1 MSLRLPKVPLV
12 IAALLAIAGAVMY
25 FVVPILSPEFA
36 LAGVTPDLIA
46 IGLFGFAF
54 LVFAL
59 SFALATPVE
68 KAAKAPKQK
77 KEKKGEAAVTMLGEE
92 SNVENNYDGE
102 LTRNEKKLAERAK
115 KAAAVAA
122 KKADKESAIA
132 SKQAAKEAAKEAKEA
147 AKRQAAEAK
156 AAIKEAKAAERK
168 RKNEEDDDSDL
179 GIQPIS
185 DEYARVLTKEE
196 QEALAEDASLAKQA
210 AKNEA
215 QFTRNAQ
222 KQAKVAAKLAA
233 KEEAI
238 QAKEEAKKAKE
249 QAALDK
255 INASLEAKAE
265 KLRLKEEAK
274 AEKLRLKE
282 ESKAEKLAARE
293 ARKNKNVS
301 GDEDLVV
308 ETEYAEETYSSDEVA
323 SVEAEEETTLEVNDE
338 LESDELEVRDASD
351 FDAPELVIPSEEE
364 IYNDKNFVIPFS
376 SPISSREGK
385 MLQAELLKRIDE
397 LNDKVLVLQA
407 QVDKSSDK

>member
-1 MSLRLPKVPLV
+1 MSLRLPKVPLI
-12 IAALLAIAGAVMY
+12 IAALLAIAGAIM
-25 FVVPILSPEFA
+25 FLVVPVLAPDFA
-36 LAGVTPDLIA
+36 LAGVTPDLIS

-68 KAAKAPKQK
+68 KVAKAPKLK
-77 KEKKGEAAVTMLGEE
+77 KEKKGDAAVAMLGEE
-92 SNVENNYDGE
+92 SKLELANDKE

-132 SKQAAKEAAKEAKEA
+132 SKQAAKDAALEAKKA
-147 AKRQAAEAK
+147 AKRQAEEAK
-156 AAIKEAKAAERK
+156 AAVKAAKASERK
-168 RKNEEDDDSDL
+168 RRNEEDDDSDL

-196 QEALAEDASLAKQA
+196 QEALTEDAALAKQA
-210 AKNEA
+210 AKGEA
-215 QFTRNAQ
+215 QFTRSAQ
-222 KQAKVAAKLAA
+222 KQAKIAAKLAA
-233 KEEAI
+233 KEE
-238 QAKEEAKKAKE
+238 QLNAKEAAKKAKE

-255 INASLEAKAE
+255 INARLEAKAE

-274 AEKLRLKE
+274 A
-282 ESKAEKLAARE
+282 AKLAAKE
-293 ARKNKNVS
+293 AKKNKGLVN
-301 GDEDLVV
+301 DEDDLVV
-308 ETEYAEETYSSDEVA
+308 ETEYSEEAYNVEENSAVEPEDDFVSEV
-323 SVEAEEETTLEVNDE
+323 SEVEAEEKV
-338 LESDELEVRDASD
+338 ASD

-385 MLQAELLKRIDE
+385 ILQAELLKRIDE

-407 QVDKSSDK
+407 QVDNSSDK